1 MEAIFE
7 KVDLLNERS
16 IRAFLFNKPKFDGH
30 WHFHPEFELT
40 YIKKGTGI
48 RYVGNHVTDFESGDL
63 VLLGPHL
70 PHCWRNLDEYKGTA
84 QSIVIQWAPAILG
97 NIPELNAIYKMMGK
111 AGRGLRF
118 NTEDN
123 PSVGD
128 QMFRLIDMPPI
139 NQYIGF
145 LSLLSKLSQERNT
158 QILAGASYAYDL
170 SDGTEDRLSI
180 IQNYVKDNFRSKIK
194 LADLSS
200 KVGMTDQSFSRF
212 FSKTMQK
219 PFFEF
224 LNEYRVNIASRLLL
238 ETDKQVAEIAF
249 NCGYESLP
257 FFYKQFKKFKGHSPL
272 GFRKLYADELRK

>member
-1 MEAIFE
+1 LS
-7 KVDLLNERS
+7 V
-16 IRAFLFNKPKFDGH
+16 
-30 WHFHPEFELT
+30 
-40 YIKKGTGI
+40 
-48 RYVGNHVTDFESGDL
+48 
-63 VLLGPHL
+63 
-70 PHCWRNLDEYKGTA
+70 
-84 QSIVIQWAPAILG
+84 
-97 NIPELNAIYKMMGK
+97 IYKMMAR

-139 NQYIGF
+139 DQYIGF

-170 SDGTEDRLSI
+170 SDGTEDRLNI

-200 KVGMTDQSFSRF
+200 KVGMTDQTFSRF

-238 ETDKQVAEIAF
+238 ETERQVAEIAF